1 MKSIPLLL
9 LLTGCAAA
17 PISLQPIPDGDLAQ
31 CRTLSENHSLVG
43 RALTRG
49 SLEAARSAGV
59 ASVITEVAKNVSIWP
74 IVAGYFVTSALG
86 GAVEAQ
92 DRRDAI
98 VRECLRDRG
107 HKVY

>member
-1 MKSIPLLL
+1 MKAIPLLL
-9 LLTGCAAA
+9 LLSGCAAA

-59 ASVITEVAKNVSIWP
+59 ASVITEVTKSVSILP
-74 IVAGYFVTSALG
+74 IVAGYFITSALG